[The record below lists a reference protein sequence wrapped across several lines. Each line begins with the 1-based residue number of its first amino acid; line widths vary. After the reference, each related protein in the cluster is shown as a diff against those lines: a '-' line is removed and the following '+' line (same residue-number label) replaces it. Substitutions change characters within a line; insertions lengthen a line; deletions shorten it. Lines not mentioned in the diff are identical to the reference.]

1 MMVWTI
7 PTVADVG
14 RCIESY
20 GAARKATMS
29 DLVGVLEGFAG
40 SVIEELKLP
49 LPVKVLLLDA
59 DMNWLVKL
67 VFHGQLKSEPPSL
80 RKIDIEKSFEIGRRK
95 PPYHVVFD
103 AEGMN
108 PVARDF
114 PWAEVRQA
122 LNADT

>member
-7 PTVADVG
+7 PTVADG
-14 RCIESY
+14 HCIESY
-20 GAARKATMS
+20 GAARKPTMS
-29 DLVGVLEGFAG
+29 DLVEVLEGFAG

-49 LPVKVLLLDA
+49 LPFKVLLLDA
-59 DMNWLVKL
+59 DMNWLVKF
-67 VFHGQLKSEPPSL
+67 VFHEPPGQ
-80 RKIDIEKSFEIGRRK
+80 RRIDIEKSSKIGRRK

-114 PWAEVRQA
+114 SWGEVRQS